1 MRLKTHLSYKENVQR
16 ISNSILCYVVILKRM
31 LTFYSN
37 LLIKKKANALT
48 SILTNNLN
56 AFYIC
61 IVKTNKANALMSILT
76 NTLKS
81 RNVVSSTGYVYLD
94 VSSTNTN
101 IHTHT
106 YMVNQIQSFEILF
119 FKDSSERVD
128 DDNRFLSA

>member
-1 MRLKTHLSYKENVQR
+1 MRLKTHLSCKENVQR
-16 ISNSILCYVVILKRM
+16 ISILCYVVILKRM
-31 LTFYSN
+31 D
-37 LLIKKKANALT
+37 LLQQFIDEKKMLSQN
-48 SILTNNLN
+48 ILTNTLD

-61 IVKTNKANALMSILT
+61 IMETNKANALMSILT

-81 RNVVSSTGYVYLD
+81 RNMVSSIGYVYSD

-106 YMVNQIQSFEILF
+106 HLVNHIQSFEILF

-128 DDNRFLSA
+128 DDNQFLSA